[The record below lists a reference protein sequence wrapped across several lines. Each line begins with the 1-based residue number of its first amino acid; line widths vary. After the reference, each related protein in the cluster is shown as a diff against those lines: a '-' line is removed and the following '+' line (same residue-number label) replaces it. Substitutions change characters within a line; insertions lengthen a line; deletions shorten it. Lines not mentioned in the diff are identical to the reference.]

1 MINRRE
7 MLHRMTAGVGMATG
21 VGALLGKGLFPDIAQ
36 AADKPLIK
44 TVGGPKRVIFFLQ
57 NHGFDPLTCIPEGL
71 KESCALDGVTLQ
83 KPMQALEPYKNRM
96 HIITGLHGRHT
107 NPGHSA
113 YFGAL
118 GAYRGGTGVPPS
130 AATIDYV
137 LSRSLPQTILPPL
150 CIGMES
156 LDSMRARPTVAT
168 LSASGP
174 NQAISMHCDP
184 AMLYQMLFGSIAE
197 GAIKRHY
204 EARSNVMLEVERVA
218 QRKAKGLP
226 KSEGERYGR
235 YVSGFRELNGMSEK
249 LSRISEQLKK
259 FAPKLDD
266 RYTKPKFETDWHDA
280 LLEIGIAALQAN
292 LTNVLTIASGCGEY
306 FGSWKGLGITDTGH
320 GLGHIDQPGNVIWTK
335 IRQYNCEMLVKLM
348 KALEAIPEGS
358 GSMMDN
364 TLIVYSSNNAEKQ
377 HSEGATWPFVLLGN
391 AGGRFKTG
399 QYTHIKER
407 PINDLYAT
415 FLHGVGAPVDRFNMD
430 KNMANLHHSK
440 VGPIEELL
448 A

>member
-1 MINRRE
+1 MI
-7 MLHRMTAGVGMATG
+7 TGIAAGAGLS
-21 VGALLGKGLFPDIAQ
+21 LLPRYAHP
-36 AADKPLIK
+36 AEKPS
-44 TVGGPKRVIFFLQ
+44 GSPKRVIFFLQ
-57 NHGFDPLTCIPEGL
+57 NHGFDPLTCIPNGL
-71 KESCALDGVTLQ
+71 KESCALDGVTLE
-83 KPMQALEPYKNRM
+83 KPMQALEPYKDRM

-137 LSRSLPQTILPPL
+137 LSQSLPQTILPPL

-174 NQAISMHCDP
+174 KQPMFMHCDP
-184 AMLYQMLFGSIAE
+184 NMLYQMLFGSIAE
-197 GAIKRHY
+197 GAIKQHY
-204 EARSNVMLEVERVA
+204 DARSNVMLEVERVA
-218 QRKAKGLP
+218 QLKAKGLP
-226 KSEGERYGR
+226 LSDGERYNR
-235 YVSGFRELNGMSEK
+235 YVSGFRELNGLNEK
-249 LSRISEQLKK
+249 LSKISDQLKK
-259 FAPKLDD
+259 YVPKLDD
-266 RYTKPKFETDWHDA
+266 RYTNPKFETDWHDA

-306 FGSWKGLGITDTGH
+306 FGSWKGLGITDSGH
-320 GLGHIDQPGNVIWTK
+320 GLGHIDQPGNPIWTK

-348 KALEAIPEGS
+348 KALEATPEGS

-391 AGGRFKTG
+391 GGGRFKTG
-399 QYTHIKER
+399 QYTNIKER
-407 PINDLYAT
+407 PVNDLYAT
-415 FLHGVGAPVDRFNMD
+415 FLRGVGASVDHFNLD
-430 KNMANLHHSK
+430 KNMANITQSK
-440 VGPIEELL
+440 AGPIEELL

>member
-1 MINRRE
+1 MITRRE
-7 MLHRMTAGVGMATG
+7 MLHGVATG
-21 VGALLGKGLFPDIAQ
+21 AGALLGAGLFPGLAQ
-36 AADKPLIK
+36 ASDKPIIQ
-44 TVGGPKRVIFFLQ
+44 TAGSPKRVIFFLQ

-71 KESCALDGVTLQ
+71 KESCALDGVTLE

-137 LSRSLPQTILPPL
+137 LSRSLPQTIMPPL

-156 LDSMRARPTVAT
+156 LDSMRARPTLAT

-174 NQAISMHCDP
+174 NQPIFMHCDP
-184 AMLYQMLFGSIAE
+184 SMLYQMLFGSIAE
-197 GAIKRHY
+197 GAIKQHY
-204 EARSNVMLEVERVA
+204 EARSNVMLEVERA
-218 QRKAKGLP
+218 AALKAKGLP
-226 KSEGERYGR
+226 TSDGERYGR
-235 YVSGFRELNGMSEK
+235 YVSGFRELNGLTEK
-249 LSRISEQLKK
+249 LSGISVRLKK
-259 FAPKLDD
+259 FTPKLDD
-266 RYTKPKFETDWHDA
+266 RYTNPKFETDWHDG

-306 FGSWKGLGITDTGH
+306 FGSWKGLGINETGH
-320 GLGHIDQPGNVIWTK
+320 GLGHIDQPGNEIWTK
-335 IRQYNCEMLVKLM
+335 IRQYNCQMLVKLM
-348 KALEAIPEGS
+348 KALEATPEGS

-399 QYTHIKER
+399 QYTNIKER

-430 KNMANLHHSK
+430 KNMANLHHSQ

>member
-1 MINRRE
+1 MA
-7 MLHRMTAGVGMATG
+7 TGVGMAAG
-21 VGALLGKGLFPDIAQ
+21 AGALLGKGLFPDIAQ

-174 NQAISMHCDP
+174 NQPISMHCDP

-197 GAIKRHY
+197 GAIKQHY

-391 AGGRFKTG
+391 AGGRIKTG

>member
-1 MINRRE
+1 
-7 MLHRMTAGVGMATG
+7 MLGGMATG
-21 VGALLGKGLFPDIAQ
+21 VGALLGTGLFPDLARAAQ
-36 AADKPLIK
+36 SPVIQ

-57 NHGFDPLTCIPEGL
+57 NHGFDPLTCIPADL
-71 KESCALDGVTLQ
+71 KESCPLAGVTLE

-96 HIITGLHGRHT
+96 HLITGLHGRHT

-137 LSRSLPQTILPPL
+137 LSKSLPQSILPPL

-156 LDSMRARPTVAT
+156 LDSMRARPTLAT

-174 NQAISMHCDP
+174 NQPIFMHCDP
-184 AMLYQMLFGSIAE
+184 TMLYQMLFGSIAE
-197 GAIKRHY
+197 GAIKQHY

-218 QRKAKGLP
+218 QLKAKGLP
-226 KSEGERYGR
+226 MSERERYGR
-235 YVSGFRELNGMSEK
+235 YVSGFEELNGLSDK
-249 LSRISEQLKK
+249 LSKISGVLKK

-266 RYTKPKFETDWHDA
+266 RYTNPKFETDWHDA
-280 LLEIGIAALQAN
+280 LLDIGIAALQAN

-306 FGSWKGLGITDTGH
+306 FGSWKGLGISDTGH
-320 GLGHIDQPGNVIWTK
+320 GLGHIDQPGNQIWTK
-335 IRQYNCEMLVKLM
+335 IRQYNCEMLVRLM
-348 KALEAIPEGS
+348 KALEATPEGS

-399 QYTHIKER
+399 QYTNIKER
-407 PINDLYAT
+407 PINDLYTT
-415 FLHGVGAPVDRFNMD
+415 FLHGIGAPVDRFNMD
-430 KNMANLHHSK
+430 KNMAALHHSK
-440 VGPIEELL
+440 LGPIDELL

>member
-1 MINRRE
+1 MITRRKIIQKVA
-7 MLHRMTAGVGMATG
+7 AGTG
-21 VGALLGKGLFPDIAQ
+21 AVLGTSFFPGIARAEGKSIVQ
-36 AADKPLIK
+36 PAGSPR
-44 TVGGPKRVIFFLQ
+44 RVIFFLQ
-57 NHGFDPLTCIPEGL
+57 NHGFDPLTCIPRDI
-71 KESCALDGVTLQ
+71 KESCALDGL
-83 KPMQALEPYKNRM
+83 KLAEPMQALEPYKNRM

-156 LDSMRARPTVAT
+156 LDSMRARPTLAT

-174 NQAISMHCDP
+174 NQPLFMHCDP
-184 AMLYQMLFGSIAE
+184 NMLYQILFGSIAE
-197 GAIKRHY
+197 GPIKQHY
-204 EARSNVMLEVERVA
+204 EARSNVMLEVERA
-218 QRKAKGLP
+218 ARLKTRGLP
-226 KSEGERYGR
+226 LSDGERYGR
-235 YVSGFRELNGMSEK
+235 YVSGFQELNGLTEK
-249 LSRISEQLKK
+249 LSRISDRLKK
-259 FAPKLDD
+259 FAPKLDE
-266 RYTKPKFETDWHDA
+266 RYTNPKFETDWHDA

-306 FGSWKGLGITDTGH
+306 FGSWKGLGINETGH
-320 GLGHIDQPGNVIWTK
+320 GLGHIDQPGNAIWTK
-335 IRQYNCEMLVKLM
+335 IRQYNCGMLVKLM
-348 KALEAIPEGS
+348 KALEATPEGS

-407 PINDLYAT
+407 PINDLYTT

-430 KNMANLHHSK
+430 KNMANLHQSRI
-440 VGPIEELL
+440 GPIEELL